1 MAEIN
6 ECYAY
11 FHIAGSFDPADITE
25 RVGTVPSEASAQ
37 GEPIPHTQMPREC
50 SRWALRSRLQ
60 RSAAL
65 ELHVADVL
73 NQLDGNRA
81 AFQKLSAEFG
91 GIMELVGYFRAYYPG
106 LYFESSIVQRLAEY
120 QLAIDCDFYFSDDA
134 PNPDPHIGTVS

>member
-11 FHIAGSFDPADITE
+11 FHIAGSFDPADITK
-25 RVGTVPSEASAQ
+25 RVGIVPTEASAQ
-37 GEPIPHTQMPREC
+37 GDPIPRSQIPTEC
-50 SRWALRSRLQ
+50 SRWALQSRLQ
-60 RSAAL
+60 RSAEL

-73 NQLDGNRA
+73 NQLDSNRA

-91 GIMELVGYFRAYYPG
+91 GVMELVGYFRAYYPG
-106 LYFESSIVQRLAEY
+106 LALENNIVQRLAEY

-134 PNPDPHIGTVS
+134 PKSRPS